1 MESNQLA
8 GGMRDMSNI
17 IKYEGKII
25 ANVEYELRE
34 LLDHIDTFSINEIAL
49 ILRDTLDLLRD
60 NKQ

>member
-1 MESNQLA
+1 
-8 GGMRDMSNI
+8 MSNI

-25 ANVEYELRE
+25 SNVEFELRE

-49 ILRDTLDLLRD
+49 ILRDTIDLLRD